1 MIEENLNEQI
11 HYVHELEN
19 SLLMSQFSQ
28 NWSVDSVQ
36 SQFQRRTNL
45 DTNYFISTLTRKQK
59 YQESELLV
67 KR

>member
-59 YQESELLV
+59 YQGSELLV